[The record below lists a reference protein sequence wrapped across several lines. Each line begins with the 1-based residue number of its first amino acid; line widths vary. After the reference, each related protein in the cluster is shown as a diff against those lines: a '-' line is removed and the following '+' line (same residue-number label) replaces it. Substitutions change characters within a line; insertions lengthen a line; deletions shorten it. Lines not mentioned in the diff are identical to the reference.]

1 MAFVGSGSID
11 TLEYVCVC
19 VCVCVCV
26 QVTSY
31 LLLLGFYALPNK
43 KIYIPLQFWAGD
55 DSWASQHLIKENK
68 ALCYYLSF
76 HCLG

>member
-1 MAFVGSGSID
+1 MC
-11 TLEYVCVC
+11 VCVC
-19 VCVCVCV
+19 VCVCVCMCVCVCVCVCVYVCVCV

-55 DSWASQHLIKENK
+55 DS
-68 ALCYYLSF
+68 
-76 HCLG
+76 